1 MGIKIL
7 LKIIK
12 GFMFKLLQNYNRLF
26 IILIFLLIITP
37 LYAQKDI
44 DSILTN
50 ATLKIFEDP
59 DSAIEE
65 GLEIYRN
72 SETSSSQKIRAL
84 ILISTGY
91 SSKRDY
97 EKSLEYALLA
107 KNNFNDDN
115 ISALKIR
122 TLNKI
127 GVQYQQLKIYD
138 KAIEY
143 LDEALKLTTSYSK
156 GEDSIASLLGYN
168 YIIRGFIYREQ
179 MSCDIALNYFNK
191 SLSHYKKIVA
201 SNTMMNANL
210 STLTYNKGNC
220 FIMLKQIDSAKI
232 SFNESIT
239 YAKKVDAN
247 SLQGFAQKGL
257 GEVYTIEGNH
267 QQAILILNEAIAT
280 SKEVGDLI
288 LNQGLYESLANNYL
302 ALNLLQDHQK
312 FYNKFL
318 ETQSLIKET
327 KRKTINQSISHVL
340 EENKKEID
348 QSKSHSFKI
357 RLLLIIVITISIFIL
372 LFLIK
377 RSEKNLKKFKS
388 KLQLLRK

>member
-1 MGIKIL
+1 
-7 LKIIK
+7 
-12 GFMFKLLQNYNRLF
+12 MFKIFQKYNRAIF
-26 IILIFLLIITP
+26 ILIIFMIITP

-44 DSILTN
+44 DSILSK
-50 ATLKIFEDP
+50 ATLEIFEDP
-59 DSAIEE
+59 DSAIEK
-65 GLEIYRN
+65 GLEIYTN
-72 SETSSSQKIRAL
+72 TEATSSQKIRAL

-91 SSKRDY
+91 SSKRNY
-97 EKSLEYALLA
+97 EKSLEYALMA
-107 KNNFNDDN
+107 KNNFNDDK

-143 LDEALKLTTSYSK
+143 LDEALKLTNTYSK
-156 GEDSIASLLGYN
+156 DEDSVASLLGYN

-191 SLSHYKKIVA
+191 SLYQYKKIVA
-201 SNTMMNANL
+201 KNTVMNANL

-232 SFNESIT
+232 SFNESII
-239 YAKKVDAN
+239 YAKKIDAN

-257 GEVYTIEGNH
+257 GEVYTIEGKH
-267 QQAILILNEAIAT
+267 QEAILVLHEAILT

-288 LNQGLYESLANNYL
+288 LNQGLYEALANNFL
-302 ALNLLQDHQK
+302 ALNQLQNHQK
-312 FYNKFL
+312 YYTKFL
-318 ETQSLIKET
+318 ETQALIKDT

-340 EENKKEID
+340 EENKKEIGEI
-348 QSKSHSFKI
+348 KSQGFKI
-357 RLLLIIVITISIFIL
+357 RLLLIILIILSVLLL
-372 LFLIK
+372 LFLMK
-377 RSEKNLKKFKS
+377 KSEKNLKTFKN
-388 KLQLLRK
+388 KIQLLKK